1 MENRAKALTNEEV
14 LTSKYLGDRV
24 REGGRDKEKRT
35 MASTA
40 PASCTAAAAE
50 LRAVMRMQHVFALLV
65 CLPSVSLPG
74 VDDTGMAS
82 VTRKC
87 RVFPQVLHVHT
98 T

>member
-1 MENRAKALTNEEV
+1 
-14 LTSKYLGDRV
+14 
-24 REGGRDKEKRT
+24 
-35 MASTA
+35 MASRA
-40 PASCTAAAAE
+40 PASCAAAAAE

-74 VDDTGMAS
+74 VGDIGMAS

-87 RVFPQVLHVHT
+87 RVFPQDLHVHT